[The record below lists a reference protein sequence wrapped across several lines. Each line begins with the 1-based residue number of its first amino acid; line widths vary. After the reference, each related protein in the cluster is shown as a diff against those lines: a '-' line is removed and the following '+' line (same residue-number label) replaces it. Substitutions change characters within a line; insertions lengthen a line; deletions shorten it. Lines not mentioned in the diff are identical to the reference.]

1 MTRRGKM
8 TERERFRAS
17 LGFGKPD
24 KYTLNPGGP
33 RESTLAAWHRQ
44 GLPED
49 VDWYD
54 YLLRTLDIE
63 PPQTQP
69 RVDLGVSFKMIPTF
83 EEKVL
88 EHRDGHYVVQDW
100 MGAITEIS
108 DEYDYTYI
116 RQAKDFVTRKWH
128 RFPVQ
133 NHKDWEEKIKWR
145 YVPDHPE
152 RFPSDFEERCR
163 VLRDRDYSLELIFN
177 GPFWQLREWVGFES
191 LCTMMVT
198 DPDFVDEMAA
208 FWTEFVMRTLEPIL
222 ERVELDFV
230 EFAEDMAY
238 KAHSMIS
245 PAMVRRFLEPSYE
258 TWLPA
263 IKSSGCPIVSID
275 SDGYIADLIPIWVEV
290 GVNCTRPVEVAA
302 HNDIVAYR
310 RQYGRKLAFR
320 QGVDKRCVAAGGEVL
335 REEVTRVVL
344 PLLEDGGF
352 IAGIDHGIP
361 PDISW
366 PNMVEFVRLLAQLT
380 GWS

>member
-1 MTRRGKM
+1 
-8 TERERFRAS
+8 
-17 LGFGKPD
+17 
-24 KYTLNPGGP
+24 
-33 RESTLAAWHRQ
+33 
-44 GLPED
+44 
-49 VDWYD
+49 
-54 YLLRTLDIE
+54 
-63 PPQTQP
+63 
-69 RVDLGVSFKMIPTF
+69 MIPTF

-245 PAMVRRFLEPSYE
+245 PAMVRRFLKPSYE

-344 PLLEDGGF
+344 PLLEEGGF